1 MNINALNALGEAEVK
16 RLLLEE
22 GRRLEKIAKQIWQK
36 YLDSY
41 EPVEYIRTGKSM
53 QSIQLGQVERLSP
66 LEYGIRLNFVD
77 DLAYHD
83 SVFKGGKQGHAI
95 MLISSGWKVK
105 KGWHK
110 NIYRFGYYEGF
121 NVIEKI
127 ISEFEKSKPPN
138 IQVQFDW
145 NGAYTR

>member
-1 MNINALNALGEAEVK
+1 MDISNLNALGEAEVK

-22 GRRLEKIAKQIWQK
+22 GRRLEKIAKQVWQK

-41 EPVEYIRTGKSM
+41 TPQEYIRTGKSLA
-53 QSIQLGQVERLSP
+53 SIKLGNLERLSAT
-66 LEYGIRLNFVD
+66 EWGIRLNFVD
-77 DLAYHD
+77 ELAYHD

-138 IQVQFDW
+138 IIVQFDW
-145 NGAYTR
+145 DGAYTR